1 MFFHAG
7 AWHRTCLFWA
17 SLPLILGAW
26 APAGAQGHAGHQ
38 VATPAPDEAALIER
52 WRRAH
57 EAVGQFPRGHA
68 DLLRWEQTH
77 LPKAGAT
84 PAVSG
89 TLGRARAVELALRDA
104 PTLLEGQ
111 GLNQLERAQL
121 RRKVWQQSLE
131 VERAWVDAVI
141 ASQVL
146 EQAKQAVETAEIGAE
161 LARRMLA
168 VGHWSRARQMQEE
181 LPLWQARTRLSQAR
195 WTQAQTA
202 QKLWQHLGGFL
213 GRDELQAQLP
223 LQWAEPLPAVTLNL
237 EQAQTQALQAHPRWS
252 LEEGQAQLRIAA
264 LAPAQLQAGRDII
277 ERVVG
282 ARGTTEP
289 ARIDARTGLT
299 HAQIEALQAQ
309 AAADRLK
316 RQIQADVSVAL
327 EAFKTSSEQSR
338 QTQSELVRLASA
350 AEQETLWRY
359 NGMLASTW
367 QLLASARHRM
377 EAVEA
382 ALQARRQAWHA
393 YLDLQAVLA
402 GLPYNGGLD
411 LASSGASGSPK
422 EGH

>member
-1 MFFHAG
+1 
-7 AWHRTCLFWA
+7 
-17 SLPLILGAW
+17 
-26 APAGAQGHAGHQ
+26 
-38 VATPAPDEAALIER
+38 
-52 WRRAH
+52 
-57 EAVGQFPRGHA
+57 
-68 DLLRWEQTH
+68 
-77 LPKAGAT
+77 
-84 PAVSG
+84 
-89 TLGRARAVELALRDA
+89 
-104 PTLLEGQ
+104 
-111 GLNQLERAQL
+111 
-121 RRKVWQQSLE
+121 
-131 VERAWVDAVI
+131 
-141 ASQVL
+141 
-146 EQAKQAVETAEIGAE
+146 
-161 LARRMLA
+161 
-168 VGHWSRARQMQEE
+168 
-181 LPLWQARTRLSQAR
+181 
-195 WTQAQTA
+195 
-202 QKLWQHLGGFL
+202 
-213 GRDELQAQLP
+213 
-223 LQWAEPLPAVTLNL
+223 
-237 EQAQTQALQAHPRWS
+237 
-252 LEEGQAQLRIAA
+252 